1 MILYEWDAPKGNPG
15 QYCVHLYA
23 FYNSILSTSFTT
35 VSVSIF
41 SVCCYSSVSIS
52 VVQGM
57 NLFCVVQTAVI
68 VSLDS
73 RMTGLSRALRVFEDT
88 DLHLVHI
95 ESRRHKVSKVIV
107 NMTLLNLAEL

>member
-1 MILYEWDAPKGNPG
+1 
-15 QYCVHLYA
+15 V
-23 FYNSILSTSFTT
+23 LSTCRQCT
-35 VSVSIF
+35 
-41 SVCCYSSVSIS
+41 
-52 VVQGM
+52 VQGM

-107 NMTLLNLAEL
+107 NITFLNLDDVSIALQRKSHLCIPRKGIVRPQYHNFLIHVCL